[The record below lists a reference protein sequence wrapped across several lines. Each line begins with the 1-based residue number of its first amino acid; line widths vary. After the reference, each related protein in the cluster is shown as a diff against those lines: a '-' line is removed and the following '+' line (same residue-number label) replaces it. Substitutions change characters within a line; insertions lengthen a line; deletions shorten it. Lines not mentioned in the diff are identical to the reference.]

1 MHGMN
6 IKVINA
12 QQAKS
17 CNMYK
22 NIKLKLL
29 KKTAM
34 WFNKICRTKHLT
46 PNYIHIKIKCII

>member
-29 KKTAM
+29 KKPQ
-34 WFNKICRTKHLT
+34 CGSTKYAE
-46 PNYIHIKIKCII
+46 PNT